1 MMGKR
6 MNELSVVVRFFFFF
20 FFQFEFS
27 PLFLVGR
34 DE

>member
-20 FFQFEFS
+20 FQFEFS

>member
-6 MNELSVVVRFFFFF
+6 MNELSVVVRFFSFFF
-20 FFQFEFS
+20 SILNFS
-27 PLFLVGR
+27 LFLVGR